1 MSFNKGMIMRNMA
14 DSKNM
19 NSSVNQTC
27 DPAVPSV
34 NPFFMLVYSLLF
46 LVGLLL
52 NGFILKFYISQAQQ
66 QASSSLMVYLKNLTA
81 ADFLLCLCLPLRIT
95 HYASSSAILHR
106 LHCSIGATSLY
117 LNMYT
122 SILFMGYIAVNRYL
136 KIVHPSGTHVLQT
149 VRSAHIVSTVTWV
162 FLLALTITYNIMF
175 FITHNPLTSDRCYC
189 GLLFSTSFSVLHK
202 AFQISCTI
210 IFLLVFIFL
219 VFFYYSTSRRV
230 LQAQQRQLAS
240 SEKLVKSRRNMLV
253 LVSIFCVCFVPYH
266 LVRVPYAFLWK
277 SPVGWLL
284 YYLKEVATM
293 VSVFNV
299 CLDPLVY
306 FFLCKTFRAHVRKAS
321 WRVNNPNK
329 QTRRVRAPTSQT
341 NEL

>member
-1 MSFNKGMIMRNMA
+1 MSQISDCALLETG
-14 DSKNM
+14 SW
-19 NSSVNQTC
+19 
-27 DPAVPSV
+27 
-34 NPFFMLVYSLLF
+34 FMFESPLVYILSVSLQ
-46 LVGLLL
+46 VGLLL
-52 NGFILKFYISQAQQ
+52 NGFVLKFYISQTQQ

-95 HYASSSAILHR
+95 HYASSSGILHR
-106 LHCSIGATSLY
+106 LHCSFGATSLY

-122 SILFMGYIAVNRYL
+122 SILFMAYIAVNRYL

-149 VRSAHIVSTVTWV
+149 VRSAHIVSMVTWV
-162 FLLALTITYNIMF
+162 FLLTLTITYNIMF
-175 FITHNPLTSDRCYC
+175 FITHKPLTSYPGYC
-189 GLLFSTSFSVLHK
+189 GDFFSTSFSVLHK
-202 AFQISCTI
+202 TFQISCTI
-210 IFLLVFIFL
+210 IFLSVFICL

-230 LQAQQRQLAS
+230 LQAQQTQLAS

-277 SPVGWLL
+277 SSVGRLL

-321 WRVNNPNK
+321 RRVNNPNK
-329 QTRRVRAPTSQT
+329 QTRRVRAATSQT

>member
-1 MSFNKGMIMRNMA
+1 MAESMA
-14 DSKNM
+14 DSKSM
-19 NSSVNQTC
+19 TSSVNQTC
-27 DPAVPSV
+27 DPVVPSV

-52 NGFILKFYISQAQQ
+52 NGFILKFYISQTQQ
-66 QASSSLMVYLKNLTA
+66 RASSSLMVYLKNLTA
-81 ADFLLCLCLPLRIT
+81 ADFLLCLCLPLRII
-95 HYASSSAILHR
+95 HYASSSGIVYI

-136 KIVHPSGTHVLQT
+136 KIVHPSGTHILQT
-149 VRSAHIVSTVTWV
+149 ERTAQIVSTVTWV

-175 FITHNPLTSDRCYC
+175 FITHKPLTSDRCYC

-210 IFLLVFIFL
+210 IFLLVFISL
-219 VFFYYSTSRRV
+219 VFFYYSTSCRV
-230 LQAQQRQLAS
+230 LQAQQRQLACS
-240 SEKLVKSRRNMLV
+240 GSEKLVKSRRNMLV

-266 LVRVPYAFLWK
+266 LARLPYAFLWN
-277 SPVGWLL
+277 SYHVGRLL

-306 FFLCKTFRAHVRKAS
+306 FFLCKTFQSEKGILESQRS
-321 WRVNNPNK
+321 K
-329 QTRRVRAPTSQT
+329 QTNQERESSNKPNQ
-341 NEL
+341 

>member
-1 MSFNKGMIMRNMA
+1 MA
-14 DSKNM
+14 DSKNVT
-19 NSSVNQTC
+19 SSVNHTC
-27 DPAVPSV
+27 DLVVPSV

-52 NGFILKFYISQAQQ
+52 NGFILKFYISQTQQ
-66 QASSSLMVYLKNLTA
+66 QASRSLMVYLQNLTA
-81 ADFLLCLCLPLRIT
+81 ADFLLCLCLPLRII
-95 HYASSSAILHR
+95 HYASNSAILHI

-136 KIVHPSGTHVLQT
+136 TIIHPSGTHILQT
-149 VRSAHIVSTVTWV
+149 VRTAHIVSTVTWV
-162 FLLALTITYNIMF
+162 FLLAPTIAYNIMF
-175 FITHNPLTSDRCYC
+175 FITHKPFTSDRCYC
-189 GLLFSTSFSVLHK
+189 GPLFSTSFSILHK

-210 IFLLVFIFL
+210 IFLLVFICL
-219 VFFYYSTSRRV
+219 VFFYYSISRRV

-240 SEKLVKSRRNMLV
+240 SGSEKLVKSRRNMLV

-266 LVRVPYAFLWK
+266 LARLPYAFLWDTNT
-277 SPVGWLL
+277 VGRLL
-284 YYLKEVATM
+284 YYLKEAAAM

-306 FFLCKTFRAHVRKAS
+306 FYLCKTFRVHVRKAS

-329 QTRRVRAPTSQT
+329 QTRRVRAATSQT
-341 NEL
+341 KEL

>member
-1 MSFNKGMIMRNMA
+1 
-14 DSKNM
+14 
-19 NSSVNQTC
+19 
-27 DPAVPSV
+27 
-34 NPFFMLVYSLLF
+34 
-46 LVGLLL
+46 
-52 NGFILKFYISQAQQ
+52 
-66 QASSSLMVYLKNLTA
+66 MVYLKNLTA
-81 ADFLLCLCLPLRIT
+81 ADFLLCLCLPLRII
-95 HYASSSAILHR
+95 HYASSSGIVYI

-136 KIVHPSGTHVLQT
+136 KIIHPSGTHILQT
-149 VRSAHIVSTVTWV
+149 VRTAHIISTVTWV
-162 FLLALTITYNIMF
+162 CLLALTITYNIMF

-189 GLLFSTSFSVLHK
+189 GHLFSTSFSVLHK

-210 IFLLVFIFL
+210 IFLLVFISL

-230 LQAQQRQLAS
+230 LQAHQRQLAS
-240 SEKLVKSRRNMLV
+240 SGSEKLVKSRRNMLV

-266 LVRVPYAFLWK
+266 LARVPYAFLWK
-277 SPVGWLL
+277 SSVGRLL

-321 WRVNNPNK
+321 RRVNNPNK
-329 QTRRVRAPTSQT
+329 QTRRVRAATSQT